1 MSRSNLYS
9 SPSHYEEAKSA
20 LERQT
25 AALLAERR
33 QIENTQE
40 IPKHFPKSGYP

>member
-9 SPSHYEEAKSA
+9 SPSNYEEAKSV

-40 IPKHFPKSGYP
+40 NPRNFPKSKYP